1 MKRIVLVLALVAFA
15 GPALAAQ
22 TKTYQ
27 VTGPVLDVTADTIT
41 VQKGNERW
49 EIARSADTKVTGE
62 PQEGRQGHRRVPDV
76 RGQHRGQGGA
86 GKKKTSGPTGP
97 VARLHGSRPRPPAP
111 RPPPGWP
118 RAPASAGDASASSA
132 KSPRPLVPSVT

>member
-62 PQEGRQGHRRVPDV
+62 PKKGDKVTVEYRMSAASIEVKAAP
-76 RGQHRGQGGA
+76 
-86 GKKKTSGPTGP
+86 GKKK
-97 VARLHGSRPRPPAP
+97 
-111 RPPPGWP
+111 
-118 RAPASAGDASASSA
+118 
-132 KSPRPLVPSVT
+132 